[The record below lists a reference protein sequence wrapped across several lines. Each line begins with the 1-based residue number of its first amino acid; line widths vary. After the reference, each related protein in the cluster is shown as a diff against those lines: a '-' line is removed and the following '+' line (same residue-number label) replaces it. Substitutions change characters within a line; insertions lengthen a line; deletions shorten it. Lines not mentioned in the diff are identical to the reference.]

1 MESCRKKR
9 RIPPLGQR
17 IVRSA
22 IAIALCLVV
31 DVLRGHRGIPLYAA
45 LAALQCITPYTRS
58 MKGVA
63 RNRILGTVIGAVWGI
78 LLLFIEGALSG
89 GKGLSTGL
97 HYALVPSM
105 LILVLYS
112 TVLMGVQEMAYLA
125 GVVYLVIT
133 INHAEDATPYAF
145 ALNRLF
151 DTTIGVLVASF
162 VNRLH
167 LPRRR
172 DTDTLFVSA
181 LTDSL
186 LGSDRSLSPYSLVEL
201 NRLLDDGMKYTISTM
216 QTQAAVRELLP
227 NVRLRYPIIAMDGAA
242 LYDMK
247 ELRYVHTLPMPEENA
262 AWLTEWLRTRGVPH
276 FTNSIEQDLL
286 VIRYGEPVNDG
297 MRAMIEKKRHSPY
310 RNYVRGGSEPAH
322 GVVYVLVM
330 ETPERAETIRTEF
343 LREKN
348 AGKFR
353 VDFRPSEIDGWIAIK
368 IYDAGCTREAML
380 LELEKR
386 MGTRQ
391 TVTFGGVPG
400 KYDVYIEDSDRD
412 LLVKELKHR
421 FEPVDFRMIAR
432 LIKRGAKGGRDE

>member
-1 MESCRKKR
+1 METGRRKR

-58 MKGVA
+58 MKGIA
-63 RNRILGTVIGAVWGI
+63 RNRILGTVSGAVWGN

-89 GKGLSTGL
+89 GKGLSTAL
-97 HYALVPSM
+97 HYTLVPSM
-105 LILVLYS
+105 LVLVLYS

-133 INHAEDATPYAF
+133 INHVEDAAPYVFAF
-145 ALNRLF
+145 NRLF
-151 DTTIGVLVASF
+151 DTIIGVLVASF
-162 VNRLH
+162 VNHLH

-172 DTDTLFVSA
+172 ETDTLFVSA

-227 NVRLRYPIIAMDGAA
+227 NVRLRYPIISMDGAA

-262 AWLTEWLRTRGVPH
+262 AWLAEWLRAREIPH

-297 MRAMIEKKRHSPY
+297 MRAMIDKKRHSPY
-310 RNYVRGGSEPAH
+310 RNYVRGGGESTH

-330 ETPERAETIRTEF
+330 EKPDRAERIRTE
-343 LREKN
+343 LIREKN
-348 AGKFR
+348 AEKFR
-353 VDFRPSEIDGWIAIK
+353 IDYRPSEIEGWVAIK

-386 MGTRQ
+386 MGTKR
-391 TVTFGGVPG
+391 TVTFGGVPE
-400 KYDVYIEDSDRD
+400 KYDVFIEDADRD
-412 LLVKELKHR
+412 LLVKELKRR
-421 FEPVDFRMIAR
+421 FEPVDFREIAR
-432 LIKRGAKGGRDE
+432 LFKRGDKGGKDE

>member
-1 MESCRKKR
+1 METGRRKR

-58 MKGVA
+58 MKGIA

-89 GKGLSTGL
+89 GKGLSTAL
-97 HYALVPSM
+97 HYTLVPSM
-105 LILVLYS
+105 LVLVLYS

-133 INHAEDATPYAF
+133 INHVEDAAPYVFAF
-145 ALNRLF
+145 NRLF
-151 DTTIGVLVASF
+151 DTIIGVLVASF
-162 VNRLH
+162 VNHLH

-172 DTDTLFVSA
+172 ETDTLFVSA

-227 NVRLRYPIIAMDGAA
+227 NVRLRYPIISMDGAA

-262 AWLTEWLRTRGVPH
+262 TWLAEWLRAREIPH

-297 MRAMIEKKRHSPY
+297 MRAMIDKKRHSPY
-310 RNYVRGGSEPAH
+310 RNYVRGGGESTH

-330 ETPERAETIRTEF
+330 EKPDRAERIRTE
-343 LREKN
+343 LIREKN
-348 AGKFR
+348 AEKFR
-353 VDFRPSEIDGWIAIK
+353 IDYRPSEIEGWVAIK

-386 MGTRQ
+386 MGTKR
-391 TVTFGGVPG
+391 TVTFGGVPE
-400 KYDVYIEDSDRD
+400 KYDVFIEDADRD
-412 LLVKELKHR
+412 LLVKELKRR
-421 FEPVDFRMIAR
+421 FEPVDFREIAR
-432 LIKRGAKGGRDE
+432 LFKRGDKGGKDE